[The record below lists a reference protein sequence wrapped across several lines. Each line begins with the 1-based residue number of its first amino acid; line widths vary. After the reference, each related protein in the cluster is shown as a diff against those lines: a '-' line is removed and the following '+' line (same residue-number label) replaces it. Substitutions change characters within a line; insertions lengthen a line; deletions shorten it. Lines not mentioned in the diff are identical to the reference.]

1 MATATQTAIRLTP
14 DDLALLDLL
23 QSKLGLNSTDVIR
36 LAVRRLAAIVHV
48 ELPPKRLPKPKP

>member
-23 QSKLGLNSTDVIR
+23 QSKLGLNRTDVIR
-36 LAVRRLAAIVHV
+36 LAVRRLAAIEHV